1 MLNFE
6 IMHLAIDVNRTV
18 CMLLS
23 VFVMKPHVCSC
34 APLEALGLVL
44 DGASVQRHVLGRD
57 DL

>member
-6 IMHLAIDVNRTV
+6 ITQLAIAMHRTV
-18 CMLLS
+18 CTLLS
-23 VFVMKPHVCSC
+23 VFVMKPHMCSC